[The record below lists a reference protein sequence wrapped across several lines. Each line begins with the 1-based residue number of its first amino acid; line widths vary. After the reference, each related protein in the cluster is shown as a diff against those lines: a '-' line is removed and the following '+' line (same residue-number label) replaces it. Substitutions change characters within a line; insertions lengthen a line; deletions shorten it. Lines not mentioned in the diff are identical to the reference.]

1 MNVIKAFQKME
12 LGHVVQ
18 IDWCRDGTG
27 YIYKNGDFQR
37 VGAVCLT
44 DPEKIKVR
52 DLTEHIFQDIP
63 FYILDRE
70 VKFSALMII
79 TTTWKIID
87 YKRLKGF

>member
-1 MNVIKAFQKME
+1 MNIIEAFQKME
-12 LGHVVQ
+12 SGHVLAVDF
-18 IDWCRDGTG
+18 IRDGTG
-27 YIYKNGDFQR
+27 YIYLNGDFQR
-37 VGAVCLT
+37 VGAVNLT

-52 DLTEHIFQDIP
+52 DLTEHTFQGIP

-70 VKFSALMII
+70 VKFSATFII